1 MNKKVLIIGS
11 FVADLMGRA
20 PRLPGPGET
29 VKGDFFKIGPG
40 GKGFNQSIAAKQAGA
55 DVKFI
60 SKIGKDNFGELA
72 VSYLKEK
79 NIVADSVIISDTEP
93 SGVALI
99 VVDDQTS
106 QNLIAVFP
114 GACDSISPDEVKNMI
129 PDMLVADI
137 VVLQS
142 EINLTAL
149 RQIIDICKQRRKDVI
164 YNPAPYQFLEDRY
177 FDGLFLICPNESEAS
192 LLTGIS
198 INSITDAIEAAK
210 ILAKKNIQHVIIT
223 LGSNGVV
230 YYKDETATHFLPH
243 NVNVLDTTGAGDAF
257 VGSLAA
263 ALSRNDSIIEAIKFA
278 NAAAALSVQ
287 KIGTSVAMPELN
299 EIQSFIVN
307 NPGEIIK
314 IDRQNM

>member
-1 MNKKVLIIGS
+1 MNKQVIVVGS
-11 FVADLMGRA
+11 YVADLMGRA
-20 PRLPGPGET
+20 PHLPIPGET
-29 VKGDFFKIGPG
+29 VKGKYFKIGPG
-40 GKGFNQSIAAKQAGA
+40 GKGFNQCIAAKQAGA

-72 VSYLKEK
+72 ISYLKEK

-114 GACDSISPDEVKNMI
+114 GACDTISPDEVKNMV
-129 PDMLVADI
+129 PDLLMADI

-142 EINLTAL
+142 EINLPAL
-149 RQIIDICKQRRKDVI
+149 KQIIDICKHHRKDVI
-164 YNPAPYQFLEDRY
+164 YNPAPYQFIEDSY

-192 LLTGIS
+192 LLTGVS
-198 INSITDAIEAAK
+198 IHSVEDAIEAAK
-210 ILAKKNIQHVIIT
+210 ILAKKNVQHVIIT
-223 LGSNGVV
+223 LGGNGAV
-230 YYKDETATHFLPH
+230 YYKDEAATHFLPYK
-243 NVNVLDTTGAGDAF
+243 VNVLDTTGAGDAF

-263 ALSRNDSIIEAIKFA
+263 ALSQNDSLIEAIKFA

-287 KIGTSVAMPELN
+287 KIGTSVAMPDLN
-299 EIQSFIVN
+299 EIRMFMDSN
-307 NPGEIIK
+307 YAEILRV
-314 IDRQNM
+314 D